1 MPFKPVSSASPV
13 PQGPLRLFDELPRM
27 PGSIPELWR
36 QQGKILDEY
45 TESFADK
52 PDVAVELP
60 TGTGKTIVG
69 LLIGDWRR
77 RKHRRPVLYA
87 CPTHQLVHQVA
98 AVAKQE
104 GNPAVTLLGPHTK
117 WAAADASR
125 YFAAEALGIT
135 TYSTIFNASP
145 KIGDPG
151 TIVFD
156 DAHAAE
162 QYVAEAWSIS
172 VGRSEF
178 PEAYEALLKAVRPG
192 LGGMFYQSM
201 EQSSVDLRARLNVR
215 LVVPLRRA
223 KMAEAINVA
232 LRHLPKQSSPWWTWI
247 TIRTGL
253 PACLVYV
260 SWHEILI
267 RPFIPPTAENQ
278 PFAGASQRIYLSA
291 TLGHAGELERSFG
304 RAKIARLPLPD
315 GRSPRSGRRHFIFG
329 ELAEGDPTDLAI
341 AVTQATG
348 KALVL
353 ATSTADARKS
363 ADALNTSG
371 WPVLGKDE
379 VEKSLSAFANKTHA
393 ILALA
398 GRYDGM
404 DLPDDACRLVCFEGL
419 PDWAHLQERFLSSS
433 LRAKIALEERTRTRV
448 VQGAGRATRNPSDHA
463 IVLIRG
469 GDLTRYLSSPVVRE
483 ALDPDLQAEV
493 AFGLENS
500 REFSHDD
507 VLENV
512 RIFLEQ
518 GDDWRDG
525 AEPHIAEVRRKAER
539 IDPVGSAQLAASA
552 PHEVEACTCAFQGDF
567 LGAREAAQKA
577 AMALSGEEAVRS
589 YRSLWLYLAAVWSF
603 AAAGAEPNAGKTG
616 AGLLQE
622 AQKAAGGTTW
632 IRETDAGAESTIEE
646 DADDTPAVRDV
657 TRRLGNDIRP
667 AQIEAAV
674 SRMMDG
680 LRSSEHQKFEPA
692 LTELGRLLGADAE
705 KPAGPGRCDCA
716 WCWDSR
722 VWIAIEA
729 KTEEDPESPVPLRD
743 VRQANTQL
751 NQLSEDRGVG
761 VPALSAVIIACARV
775 QIADE
780 AVTGAEPH
788 VYLAH
793 PKAFVALA
801 EDIARCWER
810 VMLTRYGHSGRDL
823 EALVRRTMAE
833 HQVLPTQVYERITAN
848 PIHS

>member
-1 MPFKPVSSASPV
+1 MPFKPISSASPV
-13 PQGPLRLFDELPRM
+13 PESPLRLFDELPRM

-36 QQGKILDEY
+36 QQGEILDEY
-45 TESFADK
+45 AESFADK
-52 PDVAVELP
+52 PDVAIELP

-98 AVAKQE
+98 AIAKQE
-104 GNPAVTLLGPHTK
+104 GNPAVTLLGSHTK
-117 WAAADASR
+117 WVAADESR

-151 TIVFD
+151 AIVFD

-172 VGRSEF
+172 VDRFEY
-178 PEAYEALLKAVRPG
+178 PEAYKALLKAVRPG
-192 LGGMFYQSM
+192 LGGMFHQSM
-201 EQSSVDLRARLNVR
+201 EQSSVDLRARLNIR
-215 LVVPLRRA
+215 LVVPLRRP
-223 KMAEAINVA
+223 KMAEAINLA
-232 LRHLPKQSSPWWTWI
+232 LRELPEQSSPWWSWI

-260 SWHEILI
+260 SWREILV
-267 RPFIPPTAENQ
+267 RPFIPPTSENQ
-278 PFAGASQRIYLSA
+278 PFVGASQRVYLSA

-304 RAKIARLPLPD
+304 RANIARLPLPN
-315 GRSPRSGRRHFIFG
+315 GRSPRSGRRYFIFG
-329 ELAEGDPTDLAI
+329 ELADGDPTALAI
-341 AVTQATG
+341 TVTQAAG

-353 ATSTADARKS
+353 ATSTADARNA
-363 ADALNTSG
+363 ADTLNTSG
-371 WPVLGKDE
+371 WPVLGKEE
-379 VEKSLSAFANKTHA
+379 VERSLSAFADKSHA
-393 ILALA
+393 ILTLA

-433 LRAKIALEERTRTRV
+433 VRATIALEERTRTRV

-500 REFSHDD
+500 REVSHDD

-518 GDDWRDG
+518 GDEWRAD
-525 AEPHIAEVRRKAER
+525 AEPHIADARRKAER
-539 IDPVGSAQLAASA
+539 VAPVGSAQLAASA
-552 PHEVEACTCAFQGDF
+552 PHEVDASSCAFRGDF
-567 LGAREAAQKA
+567 LGAREAAEKA
-577 AMALSGEEAVRS
+577 ARALSGEEAVRA

-603 AAAGAEPNAGKTG
+603 AAADADPNAGRTG
-616 AGLLQE
+616 AGLLRQ
-622 AQKAAGGTTW
+622 AQKAAGRTTW

-646 DADDTPAVRDV
+646 DANDTPAIRHIA
-657 TRRLGNDIRP
+657 RRLGDDIKH
-667 AQIEAAV
+667 AQIQTAV
-674 SRMMDG
+674 SRILDG
-680 LRSSEHQKFEPA
+680 LRSAEHQRFEPA

-716 WCWDSR
+716 WCWESR

-729 KTEEDPESPVPLRD
+729 KTEEGPESPVPLRD

-751 NQLSEDRGVG
+751 NQLSEDQGVG
-761 VPALSAVIIACARV
+761 APALSAVIIACART

-780 AVTGAEPH
+780 AVTAAAPY
-788 VYLAH
+788 VYLTH
-793 PKAFVALA
+793 PRTLMELA
-801 EDIARCWER
+801 EDIARCWEKLL
-810 VMLTRYGHSGRDL
+810 LTRHGHSGRDL

-833 HQVLPTQVYERITAN
+833 HQVLPTQVYERLTAD